1 MEEKIGKSQRAEWC
15 ALCETQFFACCERDR
30 IPSYM
35 AKAVRLEI
43 AKHDR
48 KTTFQ
53 FLRCPPSPPHYN
65 VGGSAL
71 VGPGSPT
78 AVSNIVMGGTGV
90 RSGAKFEFPIISAIY
105 GLRIF
110 KFRGPDHAYCKSG
123 LLSLVALPN
132 Y

>member
-1 MEEKIGKSQRAEWC
+1 MQNGAPIVKTNLRLMGR
-15 ALCETQFFACCERDR
+15 CERDR

-35 AKAVRLEI
+35 AKAVSLEI

-48 KTTFQ
+48 QTTFQ
-53 FLRCPPSPPHYN
+53 ILRCPRPSPHYN
-65 VGGSAL
+65 VGGAAL

-78 AVSNIVMGGTGV
+78 AVSNIVMGGAGV
-90 RSGAKFEFPIISAIY
+90 RRGARFEFPIISPIY

-110 KFRGPDHAYCKSG
+110 RFRGPDHAYCKSG
-123 LLSLVALPN
+123 LLGLVGLPD